1 MKECLI
7 LSFILIVMIF
17 YLIYLTY
24 QYDFDCNKNNIK
36 SNIEK
41 WEDIQLNPAFPV
53 SSSCKNSG
61 IDMDKASRTCFS
73 NGYKL
78 EDDKYQCSCQCTR
91 KCKNPL
97 PATTKTPQSTT
108 VGVGYRINHYP
119 WFIPFT
125 K

>member
-7 LSFILIVMIF
+7 LSLILMIMIF

-24 QYDFDCNKNNIK
+24 QYDCNKN
-36 SNIEK
+36 NIEK

-61 IDMDKASRTCFS
+61 IDIDKASRTCFS

-97 PATTKTPQSTT
+97 PATTETPQSTSG
-108 VGVGYRINHYP
+108 GVGYRINYYP
-119 WFIPFT
+119 WFISFT